1 MEITE
6 WITYFPSSWEHESG
20 GRMYLKV
27 EVRIYEQ
34 DGEVYAEPIYYALFD
49 KDDRIVMDNA
59 HAGRHLDRMWKYVEH
74 IIDDEFNAPIAGGGN
89 VLDWYVREHPAFE
102 ALRRERSDQE
112 RMDIEW
118 SRSRAL

>member
-1 MEITE
+1 MDPMETTE

-34 DGEVYAEPIYYALFD
+34 DGEVYAEPLYYALFD
-49 KDDRIVMDNA
+49 KDDRIVLDNA
-59 HAGRHLDRMWKYVEH
+59 HAGRHLDRMWKYVEY
-74 IIDDEFNAPIAGGGN
+74 IVDDEFDEKL
-89 VLDWYVREHPAFE
+89 LDWYVREHPAFE
-102 ALRRERSDQE
+102 MLRRERSDQE

-118 SRSRAL
+118 ARARAL